1 MQHMEPLPRHAGA
14 APSSSG
20 PLGQTGRV
28 RVKTL
33 RSALPASLVVMSLVL
48 AGCGGGDDDSAD
60 KPKSDETPSQSQA
73 PEEPATWP
81 LTGEL
86 TKGGASA
93 ELTHPAYIVK
103 IDNSQDSNPQ
113 IGVGKADLVVEEL
126 VEGGITRLAVFYYE
140 NLPKQVGPVRSMRL
154 TDIGIA
160 KPLGASIVTSGAA
173 PVTLDGLRK
182 AGIKF
187 LDMNNPHVVR
197 VSDGTHDSL
206 HSVMANLKKI
216 GAEAKQDPARPAD
229 YLPFGDEAL
238 PAGKPATTIDVKLSG
253 SRTSHWKFEGG
264 KYVLQNGYMPQG
276 DVFTP
281 DTVIAATVRTTLA
294 PYSDPAG
301 NPVPVSHFEGSG
313 KALIFHDGEVVEA
326 TWEKA
331 DEGAEITFKDADGKE
346 LDIPVGRTWL
356 ELVPGKGAAATGGV
370 TYGK

>member
-1 MQHMEPLPRHAGA
+1 MRAGGRRRLRRQAQERRDPVAEPGARGAGHLA
-14 APSSSG
+14 A
-20 PLGQTGRV
+20 
-28 RVKTL
+28 
-33 RSALPASLVVMSLVL
+33 
-48 AGCGGGDDDSAD
+48 
-60 KPKSDETPSQSQA
+60 
-73 PEEPATWP
+73 
-81 LTGEL
+81 TGEL

-216 GAEAKQDPARPAD
+216 GAEAKQDPRVP
-229 YLPFGDEAL
+229 PTTCFGDEAL
-238 PAGKPATTIDVKLSG
+238 PPAGKPATTIDVKLSG

-281 DTVIAATVRTTLA
+281 PDTVIAATVRTTLA
-294 PYSDPAG
+294 PYSDPA
-301 NPVPVSHFEGSG
+301 
-313 KALIFHDGEVVEA
+313 A
-326 TWEKA
+326 TRSRSP
-331 DEGAEITFKDADGKE
+331 TS
-346 LDIPVGRTWL
+346 R
-356 ELVPGKGAAATGGV
+356 AAARR
-370 TYGK
+370 